1 MATVDKAVHVLRIVV
16 QMQNFGV
23 FVCVD
28 KLYLSRCRPSIEE
41 SLSPAGGRAEFAL
54 AHPSPPPLSKVQHQ
68 RSGRPVVFGCCS
80 TAMRCA
86 LLEPRTSHP
95 QHRIA
100 MADIERFI
108 VFPFACV
115 SLYTTG

>member
-54 AHPSPPPLSKVQHQ
+54 AHPSPPPLIHRDAELCTSSSAV
-68 RSGRPVVFGCCS
+68 
-80 TAMRCA
+80 A
-86 LLEPRTSHP
+86 LLT
-95 QHRIA
+95 
-100 MADIERFI
+100 
-108 VFPFACV
+108 V
-115 SLYTTG
+115 